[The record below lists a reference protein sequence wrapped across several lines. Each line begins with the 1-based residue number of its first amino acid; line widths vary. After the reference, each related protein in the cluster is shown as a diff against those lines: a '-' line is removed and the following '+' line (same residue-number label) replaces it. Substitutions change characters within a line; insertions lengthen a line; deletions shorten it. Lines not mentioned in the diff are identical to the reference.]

1 MRGLLVGLPPR
12 PEHAMG
18 ELAQTR
24 QHCFG
29 EQRHVGDGI
38 GVVEKTALAKH

>member
-1 MRGLLVGLPPR
+1 MRGLLIGLPPQ
-12 PEHAMG
+12 PKHAMG

-29 EQRHVGDGI
+29 EQRDAGEGI
-38 GVVEKTALAKH
+38 GVVEKAALAKH